1 MDPIGNFLGK
11 SMMPN
16 GDELHEESWHL
27 SKSIPISLIVGL
39 LLQAGVGIWTIS
51 SMSSDIESNRELIR
65 AVERSAVS
73 DVAATRDALKDVVRD
88 LSILE
93 VRVHDTDVKIGR
105 IEENLRYISNT
116 LESINATLKN
126 LQ

>member
-1 MDPIGNFLGK
+1 
-11 SMMPN
+11 MMPN
-16 GDELHEESWHL
+16 GDELHKESWHL

-39 LLQAGVGIWTIS
+39 LIQAGVGIWTIS